1 MSQSSHSP
9 SADDSVEPQPNTV
22 DVTERADAPA
32 AAGPNGAAAAGPG
45 YRHPFLIYSALRFG
59 LLLIAG
65 VVCYLLGA
73 RGILL
78 ILLAFLISAI
88 ASFILLVPQRD
99 AVGQRTGAYFRR
111 LNQRIEDSKTAED
124 DLVDEQA
131 ANDAAQTDG
140 SPEAAKAPT
149 VQDSP
154 KS

>member
-32 AAGPNGAAAAGPG
+32 VAEPNGAAAAGPG

-65 VVCYLLGA
+65 VV
-73 RGILL
+73 
-78 ILLAFLISAI
+78 
-88 ASFILLVPQRD
+88 ILLVPQRD

>member
-1 MSQSSHSP
+1 MSQSSQNP
-9 SADDSVEPQPNTV
+9 EAVDSVEPQPATI
-22 DVTERADAPA
+22 DVTEPANEAPVT
-32 AAGPNGAAAAGPG
+32 GAAAAAADGPS
-45 YRHPFLIYSALRFG
+45 YRHPFLVYSALRFG

-88 ASFILLVPQRD
+88 ASFVLLVPQRD

-124 DLVDEQA
+124 DA
-131 ANDAAQTDG
+131 AAGDPDVDAAVG
-140 SPEAAKAPT
+140 SASETSGDNPNR
-149 VQDSP
+149 QQ
-154 KS
+154 